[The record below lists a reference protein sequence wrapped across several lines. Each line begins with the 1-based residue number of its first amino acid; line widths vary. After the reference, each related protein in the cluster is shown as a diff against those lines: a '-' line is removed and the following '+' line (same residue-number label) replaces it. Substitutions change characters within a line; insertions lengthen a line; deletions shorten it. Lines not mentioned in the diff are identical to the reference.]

1 MNDSVII
8 LANGRFPTHPVP
20 LQYLNDSARIICCDG
35 AVVRLLEAGLKPW
48 AIVGDMDSVPQ
59 SLQEEYKDVIYRS
72 DDQESNDLTKAFR
85 FAMEKSVKRVVILGA
100 TGHREDHSLGN
111 ISLMVEYLREADV
124 IIITDYGMFLPAGN
138 GERIPSVPGQQVSL
152 FTSDTKAEIESAGLK
167 YPLGGRRLTN
177 WWMGTLNEAT
187 GKSFSLYYTSDVS
200 MIVFLPF

>member
-1 MNDSVII
+1 MNDRVII

-20 LQYLNDSARIICCDG
+20 LQYLNDSGRIICCDG
-35 AVVRLLEAGLKPW
+35 AVVKLLEAGLKPW

-59 SLQEEYKDVIYRS
+59 SLQEEYEDLIYRS

-85 FAMEKSVKRVVILGA
+85 FAMEKGAKRVVILGA
-100 TGHREDHSLGN
+100 TGHREDHTLGN

-124 IIITDYGMFLPAGN
+124 IIITDYGMFLPAGS

-152 FTSDTKAEIESAGLK
+152 FTPDGLAGIESEGLK
-167 YPLGGRRLTN
+167 YPLGGRRLAN
-177 WWMGTLNEAT
+177 WWVGTLNEAT
-187 GKSFSLYYTSDVS
+187 GESFSLYYTSEVS